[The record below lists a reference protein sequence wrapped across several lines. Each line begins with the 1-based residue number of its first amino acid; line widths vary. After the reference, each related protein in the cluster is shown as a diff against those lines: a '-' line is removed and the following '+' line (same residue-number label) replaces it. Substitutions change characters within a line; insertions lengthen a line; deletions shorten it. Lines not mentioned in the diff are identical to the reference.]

1 MKRARIIGTGSYL
14 PERVLTNSD
23 LEKIC
28 ETKDEW
34 IRQRTGIEQRHQ
46 AAPGQGVSHLAFE
59 ASKVALSNAGVK
71 PEELDM
77 VVCCTLSP
85 DMLLPAS
92 GNLLQGMLGAKN
104 AGSFD
109 VNSACSG
116 FIAGLSVGRGLV
128 EMGMCKKVLLVGAE
142 IQTNRMTW
150 KNRDTAVLFGD
161 GAGAIVL
168 QAEDNG
174 HGVLT
179 THLGSDGANYEVLY
193 LPRGGS
199 RAPYTIENMDEDA
212 YTIYMKGPELFKRAV
227 VKFVEVSQ
235 QALDATGLTY
245 NDIDLFVP
253 HQANARIIEAAGER
267 MGIPRE
273 KVVINIYKTGN
284 TTAASIPIALHE
296 ANVAGR
302 VKPGSH
308 LLFASF
314 GAGLTWGSAIVKW

>member
-14 PERVLTNSD
+14 PEHILTNVD

-28 ETKDEW
+28 DTKDEW

-46 AAPGQGVSHLAFE
+46 AAPGQGTSHLALE
-59 ASKVALSNAGVK
+59 ASRMALDNAGVK
-71 PEELDM
+71 PEDLDM
-77 VVCCTLSP
+77 VVCCTVTP

-109 VNSACSG
+109 VNAACSG
-116 FIAGLSVGRGLV
+116 FIAGLSVGRGLI
-128 EMGMCKKVLLVGAE
+128 EMGMCQKVLVVGAE

-161 GAGAIVL
+161 GAGAVVL
-168 QAEDNG
+168 QADTG
-174 HGVLT
+174 DRGVLT

-199 RAPYTIENMDEDA
+199 RAPYSVENMDEDA
-212 YTIYMKGPELFKRAV
+212 YTIYMKGSELFKRAV

-235 QALDATGLTY
+235 QALDAAGLTY
-245 NDIDLFVP
+245 ADIDLFVP

-267 MGIPRE
+267 MGIARE

-296 ANVAGR
+296 ANLAGR
-302 VKPGSH
+302 VKPGNH
-308 LLFASF
+308 ILFASF
-314 GAGLTWGSAIVKW
+314 GAGLTWGSAIVRW

>member
-14 PERVLTNSD
+14 PERVLTNAD

-28 ETKDEW
+28 DTKDEW
-34 IRQRTGIEQRHQ
+34 IRQRTGIEERHQ
-46 AAPGQGVSHLAFE
+46 AAPGQGTSHLALE
-59 ASKVALSNAGVK
+59 ASKVALANAGVK

-85 DMLLPAS
+85 DMMLPAS

-109 VNSACSG
+109 VNAACSG
-116 FIAGLSVGRGLV
+116 FIAGLSVGRGFV
-128 EMGMCKKVLLVGAE
+128 EMGMCKKVLVVGAE

-168 QAEDNG
+168 QAEEGDR
-174 HGVLT
+174 GVLT
-179 THLGSDGANYEVLY
+179 THLGSDGASYEVLY

-199 RAPYTIENMDEDA
+199 RAPYSIENMDDDA
-212 YTIYMKGPELFKRAV
+212 YTIYMKGAELFKRAV

-235 QALDATGLTY
+235 QALDAVGLTY
-245 NDIDLFVP
+245 DDIDLFVP

-267 MGIPRE
+267 MGIARE

-296 ANVAGR
+296 ANTAGR
-302 VKPGSH
+302 LAPGNH
-308 LLFASF
+308 VLFASF